1 VIPRVEA
8 EARVSDIEE
17 VTENKYEDEGLLFE
31 RARAGD
37 VAAWMELVERCTPL
51 LWRVARSFRFDES
64 TTADIV
70 QATWLALAEHGDRV
84 RNTHA
89 VRAWL
94 ASTARRASLHEVRR
108 RQRVLLREDDATVD
122 GVDPEPGPS
131 EQVSDADRDARL
143 WRAAERLPVR
153 DRQLLSLLTATPAL
167 SYAEI
172 AGVMGV
178 PVGSIGPTRSRCL
191 ARLRRELAI
200 EGITAFEE

>member
-1 VIPRVEA
+1 
-8 EARVSDIEE
+8 
-17 VTENKYEDEGLLFE
+17 
-31 RARAGD
+31 
-37 VAAWMELVERCTPL
+37 MELVERCTPL

-64 TTADIV
+64 TSADIV
-70 QATWLALAEHGDRV
+70 QATWLALAEHGDGV

-153 DRQLLSLLTATPAL
+153 DRLLLSLLTATPAL

-172 AGVMGV
+172 AGVMRV

-200 EGITAFEE
+200 EGITAFDE